1 MNKRKLM
8 SSLFASAMTLGMT
21 LSVNPVFADEVQNG
35 TEAHPAELWLAKEL
49 NIADGV
55 TYNTDNSKVFKFD
68 FTLTEFSGGTP
79 TQSGLNDLL
88 DTTLTVSSS
97 DPVDSKNVLAGKK
110 FNAAGVYTFTVE
122 ENEKNNLDQDGYGL
136 TVSKANYTV
145 KVYVKN
151 GNNDTYVST
160 VTVNKN
166 FDDNGEKVESAQGKV
181 DPNPGDGDDS
191 GFRFVNTYTKKAEGT
206 TDPDDPSKNLALYI
220 SKTVAGEYGDKTLG
234 FTFDVSLTLPA
245 TADKTKIYTGTVGS
259 SIVEF
264 NSENNFTNTV
274 ILTDSQKLKFDN
286 LPVGT
291 TYTVK
296 ENGTRYYT
304 PSASIIENGGQAY
317 SQSATS
323 GADLEVSDKKVGEAK
338 NSTEFTNTYYNE
350 LIINPTGII
359 INNLPFVLMVAI
371 AGSGLALY
379 VVSKRRTHR

>member
-8 SSLFASAMTLGMT
+8 SSLFAGAMTLGMT

-110 FNAAGVYTFTVE
+110 FNAAGVYTFTVTE
-122 ENEKNNLDQDGYGL
+122 TGDDEMVDGYGL
-136 TVSKANYTV
+136 KLSEAQYEV

-151 GNNDTYVST
+151 GNSGTYVHS
-160 VTVNKN
+160 VVVNKEK
-166 FDDNGEKVESAQGKV
+166 DDAGNGVTGKV
-181 DPNPGDGDDS
+181 DPNPGENQGDDS
-191 GFRFVNTYTKKAEGT
+191 GFRFVNTYTKQAGT
-206 TDPDDPSKNLALYI
+206 PDPDDPTGQTNLALAI
-220 SKTVAGEYGDKTLG
+220 SKEVTGDYGDKTFG
-234 FTFDVSLTLPA
+234 FTFNVTINLPE
-245 TADKTKIYTGTVGS
+245 TADTAKTYTGKVGEKDYVFKNGKETEVTLS
-259 SIVEF
+259 HG
-264 NSENNFTNTV
+264 
-274 ILTDSQKLKFDN
+274 QKLKFED
-286 LPVGT
+286 LPAGT
-291 TYTVK
+291 TYSVTETGK
-296 ENGTRYYT
+296 AGYT
-304 PSASIIENGGQAY
+304 PTASIIENGGQAS
-317 SQSATS
+317 SQN
-323 GADLEVSDKKVGEAK
+323 ADEGENLAVSNKLVGENA
-338 NSTEFTNTYYNE
+338 NSTAFTNAYNNNT
-350 LIINPTGII
+350 ITPTGII

-379 VVSKRRTHR
+379 VVSKRRTHQ